1 MLASRALCVTTGSA
15 ASTIDRIHHARR
27 RDGELA
33 VPIRHEGRVLEDRLL
48 AAAARSFQKDL
59 RVRVVGHDGPPTTLD
74 RGRAEGELVGDRHDL
89 VRDDDGHAEGLGDLL
104 CRRASMSSRALFK
117 LRLCIARLCDSHAL
131 TCVAMVFLTPLRR
144 SIARLKVR
152 ARVRGKSPEG

>member
-1 MLASRALCVTTGSA
+1 MCVTTGSA
-15 ASTIDRIHHARR
+15 ASTIDRIHHTRR

-33 VPIRHEGRVLEDRLL
+33 IPIRHEGRVLEDRLL

-89 VRDDDGHAEGLGDLL
+89 VRHDDGDAEGLGDLL
-104 CRRASMSSRALFK
+104 ELGQVAVQRLLALGQVASPLVLRAEVPGLFSNTEAI
-117 LRLCIARLCDSHAL
+117 LPPGA
-131 TCVAMVFLTPLRR
+131 
-144 SIARLKVR
+144 SILF
-152 ARVRGKSPEG
+152 